1 MNYVHIVAVL
11 AVFQFI
17 YFGIMVGR
25 ARGQYDVAAPATS
38 GHEMFDRAFRIQ
50 MNSLEQLVC
59 FLPALLLAGLYWS
72 NAIIA
77 AVGTV
82 YLMGRV
88 VYATSYSKDPKTRG
102 TGFMLSMMP
111 TLGLLLAAA
120 AGAIT
125 A

>member
-11 AVFQFI
+11 AVIQFI

-25 ARGQYDVAAPATS
+25 ARGLYDVAAPATS

-50 MNSLEQLVC
+50 MNTLELLVC
-59 FLPALLLAGLYWS
+59 FLPALLLAAVYWP

-77 AVGTV
+77 GVGV
-82 YLMGRV
+82 LYLLGR
-88 VYATSYSKDPKTRG
+88 ALYSVAYTKDPSTRG
-102 TGFMLSMMP
+102 LGFALSLFP
-111 TLGLLLAAA
+111 TLGLLIA
-120 AGAIT
+120 AGVGAVI